1 MTKSFLAFPSAA
13 CLMQRQCKRAE
24 RELALYFPSVAYLI
38 QRQCKVSAMEN
49 GNHVVSSFYALP
61 NRSLSYTKIVQTS
74 GKRACSLFPEC
85 SLSYTKIVQG
95 ECNRKWKSRSVF
107 ILCIAEPKLILYKDS
122 ANSPTY
128 KTKPSVFD
136 HPLIMCSYVCRLA
149 VKPTIGNSLQRL
161 GFSLCRFRDIIL
173 RE

>member
-1 MTKSFLAFPSAA
+1 MTKYFFDFPE
-13 CLMQRQCKRAE
+13 C
-24 RELALYFPSVAYLI
+24 
-38 QRQCKVSAMEN
+38 
-49 GNHVVSSFYALP
+49 
-61 NRSLSYTKIVQTS
+61 SLSYAKIVQTS

-95 ECNRKWKSRSVF
+95 ECNGKWKSRSVF

-149 VKPTIGNSLQRL
+149 VKLTIGNVLQRL

>member
-1 MTKSFLAFPSAA
+1 MTKSFSGFPECS
-13 CLMQRQCKRAE
+13 LSFTKIVQTSGKRACS
-24 RELALYFPSVAYLI
+24 LFPE
-38 QRQCKVSAMEN
+38 C
-49 GNHVVSSFYALP
+49 
-61 NRSLSYTKIVQTS
+61 SLSYTKIMQTS

-95 ECNRKWKSRSVF
+95 ECNGKWKSRSVF
-107 ILCIAEPKLILYKDS
+107 ILCIAEPQLILYKDS

-128 KTKPSVFD
+128 KTKQSVFD